1 MEATTTAK
9 TGIWKKYLTLV
20 VPILCVVILSG
31 EVVPT
36 EAAFHIREK
45 EPARRTSRRDGGRS
59 SRRQTTNSRLSA
71 DDDGSDDGDDSDR
84 SRGRHQSSKSTPKNI
99 WGKYMAKFDLAKSHG
114 SGIYID
120 LGGTESVGSTS
131 YRMPIGKCPVMGKVI
146 NLGNNADF
154 LNRISAENPKD
165 RGLAFPDT
173 AVSVTRDS
181 TARNPAAA
189 EKTAI
194 TLSPVSA
201 ADLVRWGYDGNDVA
215 NCAEYAGNIIPASDQ
230 NTKYRYPFVYDA
242 REEMCHILF
251 TPMQYNQ
258 GNRYCD
264 NDGSQDEG
272 PSSLLCMEPMKSGI
286 DAHLYYG
293 SSRVDKKWE
302 ENCPMYPIKD
312 AIFGR
317 WANGSCVAIEAALEE
332 FTRDA
337 EECSAL
343 MFQNAAADLEIDE
356 EAEDFDEL
364 KTLSDSL
371 RNINPSK
378 FAQALFSPISKTGTS
393 AKHSKGVGMN
403 WANYDSN
410 TGLCRVIDETP
421 NCLIIEAGSFAMTA
435 VGSPLEQDAI
445 PFPCDI
451 VTNGYPEPRPRS
463 HHRNTTPI
471 FEVTTALS
479 REALKCSKYVHEK
492 YSESCGTYYYCSQEK
507 PTSWAFWRNLDWKR
521 VAKYVMSL
529 IAIAILYM
537 AIHWTYKRLWTTKA
551 KPESDEYE
559 RFMSKYDYDGG
570 IHTKGHMD
578 QQLRSD
584 AYVWGEA
591 AARPSDVTPVHLS
604 KVQ

>member
-84 SRGRHQSSKSTPKNI
+84 PRDRQQSSKSTPKNI

-120 LGGTESVGSTS
+120 LGGTESVNSKQ

-146 NLGNNADF
+146 SLGNNADF

-173 AVSVTRDS
+173 AVSVTGGS
-181 TARNPAAA
+181 NARN
-189 EKTAI
+189 TAI

-201 ADLVRWGYDGNDVA
+201 TDLVRWGYDGNDVA
-215 NCAEYAGNIIPASDQ
+215 NCAEYAGNIVPASDQ

-242 REEMCHILF
+242 KEEMCHILF

-272 PSSLLCMEPMKSGI
+272 PSSLLCMEPIKSGI

-337 EECSAL
+337 AECSAL

-356 EAEDFDEL
+356 EAENFDEL
-364 KTLSDSL
+364 KTLSDGL
-371 RNINPSK
+371 RDVHLSQV
-378 FAQALFSPISKTGTS
+378 AQALVSPITKKGTS

-410 TGLCRVIDETP
+410 IGLCRVIDETP

-445 PFPCDI
+445 PFPCGI

-507 PTSWAFWRNLDWKR
+507 PPSWAFRRNLDWKR

-584 AYVWGEA
+584 AYIWGEA